1 MKILI
6 AEDSKKLSQA
16 IKQCLEYKYSVQQ
29 AFDGNEAFYYAKDG
43 IYDLIILDVMMPGM
57 DGYTVIKKLREN
69 QVQTPVLM
77 LTALRGVEE
86 RIRGL
91 RLGADDYL
99 PKPFAKDELLLRIE
113 AILRRSNNLY
123 DARQISYKD
132 LVINYDEH
140 SVRINGK
147 VLPLKGR
154 QFDVLEYLVLRQGQL
169 VSKSQVFDKVWG
181 FLSDTS
187 TNVVEVYVS
196 ALRKILKAHDYD
208 KYLHTIRGA
217 GYLFGERDHR

>member
-123 DARQISYKD
+123 DARQIAYKD

-140 SVRINGK
+140 TVRINGK

-196 ALRKILKAHDYD
+196 ALRKILKVHDYD

-217 GYLFGERDHR
+217 GYLFGERDNR

>member
-1 MKILI
+1 M
-6 AEDSKKLSQA
+6 
-16 IKQCLEYKYSVQQ
+16 
-29 AFDGNEAFYYAKDG
+29 
-43 IYDLIILDVMMPGM
+43 
-57 DGYTVIKKLREN
+57 
-69 QVQTPVLM
+69 
-77 LTALRGVEE
+77 
-86 RIRGL
+86 
-91 RLGADDYL
+91 
-99 PKPFAKDELLLRIE
+99 
-113 AILRRSNNLY
+113 
-123 DARQISYKD
+123 
-132 LVINYDEH
+132 INYDEH